1 MTPKDILLQL
11 VTYPAPVPESVLT
24 WAARFA
30 ALIEARLSVAIFQ
43 VDIQPPSN
51 PLANVLLD
59 LPALAAAERER
70 SASQAERYAT
80 ALRALED
87 EVGPLEVHDRTCA
100 AWDVPGLTVA
110 EARLHDLTIVPL
122 LPAPSV
128 QTEVAERVAFS
139 SGGPALVLPEGWAAA
154 GASLDRVAVAW
165 DFTAPAA
172 RALSHALPL
181 LQRAGEVDLLI
192 VTGEKSIPALGSAD
206 RVLQRLRRHGVEA
219 RLHREEARGRP
230 IGEAIT
236 GFATDRGLDLLVM
249 GAYGHARFREFVLG
263 GATRSL
269 LESPPCPLL
278 LAH

>member
-11 VTYPAPVPESVLT
+11 VTYPEPVPEAVIG

-30 ALIEARLSVAIFQ
+30 RLLDARLGVALFQ
-43 VDIQPPSN
+43 VDIQAPSN
-51 PLANVLLD
+51 TLANVLLD
-59 LPALAAAERER
+59 LPALAAAERDR
-70 SASQAERYAT
+70 SAAQAKRYAGI
-80 ALRALED
+80 LKGLED
-87 EVGPLEVHDRTCA
+87 EFGPLEVETRTCA
-100 AWDVPGLTVA
+100 TWDVPGLTAA

-122 LPAPSV
+122 LPPPSV

-139 SGGPALVLPEGWAAA
+139 SGGPALVLPHGWAAA

-165 DFTAPAA
+165 DFTAPAS
-172 RALSHALPL
+172 RALAHAIPL
-181 LQRAGEVDLLI
+181 LRRAREVDLLI
-192 VTGEKSIPALGSAD
+192 VTGEKPIPALGSAD
-206 RVLQRLRRHGVEA
+206 RVLQRLARHGVMA
-219 RLHREEARGRP
+219 RLHQEDARGRP
-230 IGEAIT
+230 IGEALT

-249 GAYGHARFREFVLG
+249 GAFGHSRFREFVLG

>member
-1 MTPKDILLQL
+1 MTPKSILLQL
-11 VTYPAPVPESVLT
+11 VTYPEPVPEAVIG

-30 ALIEARLSVAIFQ
+30 SLIEAHLDVAVFE

-70 SASQAERYAT
+70 SASQAGRYRA
-80 ALRALED
+80 ALEGLETCSGPVD
-87 EVGPLEVHDRTCA
+87 VEVRRCA
-100 AWDVPGLTVA
+100 AWETPGLTA
-110 EARLHDLTIVPL
+110 AAARLHDLTLVPL
-122 LPAPSV
+122 LPAPSI
-128 QTEVAERVAFS
+128 QAEVAERVAFS
-139 SGGPALVLPEGWAAA
+139 SGGPALVLPHGWAAA

-192 VTGEKSIPALGSAD
+192 VTGEKPIPALASAD
-206 RVLQRLRRHGVEA
+206 RVLQRLRRHGVTA
-219 RLHREEARGRP
+219 RLHQEDARGRP
-230 IGEAIT
+230 IGEALT

-249 GAYGHARFREFVLG
+249 GAFGHSRFREFVLG

>member
-1 MTPKDILLQL
+1 MSPKDILLQL
-11 VTYPAPVPESVLT
+11 VTYPEPVPEAVIG

-30 ALIEARLSVAIFQ
+30 ALLEAHLSVAIFE

-70 SASQAERYAT
+70 SAIQARRYRT
-80 ALRALED
+80 AVDGVGTAFTPV
-87 EVGPLEVHDRTCA
+87 EVRHRTCA
-100 AWDVPGLTVA
+100 AWETPGLTAA
-110 EARLHDLTIVPL
+110 EARLHDLTLVPL
-122 LPAPSV
+122 LPPPSV

-139 SGGPALVLPEGWAAA
+139 SGGPALVLPHGWAVA

-181 LQRAGEVDLLI
+181 LQRAAQVDLLI
-192 VTGEKSIPALGSAD
+192 VTGEKPIPALASAD
-206 RVLQRLRRHGVEA
+206 RVLHRLERHGVRA
-219 RLHREEARGRP
+219 RLHQEDACGRP
-230 IGEAIT
+230 IGEAIS

-249 GAYGHARFREFVLG
+249 GAFGHSRFREFVLG

-269 LESPPCPLL
+269 LESPPCPVL